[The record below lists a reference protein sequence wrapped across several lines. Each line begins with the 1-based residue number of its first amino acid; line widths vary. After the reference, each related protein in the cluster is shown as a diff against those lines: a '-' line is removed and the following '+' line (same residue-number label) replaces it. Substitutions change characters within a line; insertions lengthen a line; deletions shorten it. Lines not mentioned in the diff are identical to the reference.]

1 MERFRRV
8 LIKPPLL
15 ELINP
20 RMEEISFTG
29 PRLLLRGEETAV
41 IDVLFRFISFY
52 TCLILGW
59 VWVWMEG
66 GFYCFKFK
74 KRLCNCNLCISIIG
88 DKNKLHGSHGRH

>member
-1 MERFRRV
+1 
-8 LIKPPLL
+8 
-15 ELINP
+15 
-20 RMEEISFTG
+20 MEEISFTG
-29 PRLLLRGEETAV
+29 PRLLLRGEETVV

-59 VWVWMEG
+59 VWVWMELGLSHGSFLEG